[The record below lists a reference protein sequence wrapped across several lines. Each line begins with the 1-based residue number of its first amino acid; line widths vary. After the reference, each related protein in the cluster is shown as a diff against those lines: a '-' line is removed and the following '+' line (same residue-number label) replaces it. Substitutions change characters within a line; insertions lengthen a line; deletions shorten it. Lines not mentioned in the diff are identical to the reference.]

1 MAQVQLTTDIKNI
14 KGYQQTAV
22 AALVQ
27 RQATSTKP
35 ADASGRTIIGS
46 SLNYLKFKFFN
57 SNNTTTPTVY
67 IYGWSY
73 NSDYKYW
80 EPQLLFSGTTTLNST
95 LFTHPQFGSVHEVS
109 NYTLL
114 TGDAK
119 VYSAPAGTGNAAF
132 ILVDTLGCEFV
143 DVHCVSTTGST
154 TTSFSVS
161 GL

>member
-1 MAQVQLTTDIKNI
+1 MAQVQLTTDVKNI
-14 KGYQQTAV
+14 KGYQQTAA

-27 RQATSTKP
+27 RTATATKP
-35 ADASGRTIIGS
+35 TDGTGRTIIGS

-57 SNNTTTPTVY
+57 SNNTTVPTVY

-73 NSDYKYW
+73 NSDNKYW
-80 EPQLLFSGTTTLNST
+80 EPQLLYSGTTSLGS
-95 LFTHPQFGSVHEVS
+95 LFTHPQFGNVYEVS
-109 NYTLL
+109 NYTTA

-119 VYSAPAGTGNAAF
+119 VYAAPGGTGNGSF
-132 ILVDTLGCEFV
+132 ILIDTLGCEFV